1 MIRIS
6 WSRCVIAAGL
16 VLALFGCGSDEDS
29 NEKLSP
35 STEIFPI
42 VALDGYSVA
51 AINGTT
57 RIDLT
62 SYIRGGE
69 ANLTDV
75 SYTGT
80 NDACSAPIKSGI
92 GFDVTNKSGA
102 LCDYQFTVSNTQMS
116 DSASMKV
123 FTSAAVNPLLP
134 PRSYA
139 MVLNEADKTFD
150 LPTLL
155 ESDWP
160 AGYSLR
166 IDSVEVEGDESNL
179 GKVTALDN
187 SITYTSPS
195 LSGWNR
201 IVYMLVNEDKLG
213 EDMIGTIYVTVSE
226 SVNQPPTIK
235 YPQYKYN
242 TTAIKPIRFHADKRI
257 DDQATITLIAENNE
271 EFVKVLTPI
280 KSLEIDMA
288 DGRWAG
294 NIYLPN
300 VSGLNNKI
308 VTIRS
313 SASFASVIH
322 FCEDSLPLQGNLITL
337 INQEGADVCG
347 WKRVI
352 FPNDSVDINLALFI
366 TEPDGQEW
374 QLVSVQSFS
383 ASVTAKDPNSI
394 TNKMITFSA
403 GTVGKHII
411 SYVAADDFGGY
422 SVGSIQVEVSIE
434 NEPTAWKSLTVDNNN
449 YTAPLRYY
457 EGVDLGFDATPVL
470 DSTVNNTIAGYNIN
484 SAKSYCASL
493 GTVPTVSQITA
504 LKNMHYTLATR
515 TGGLN
520 QWPAAK
526 SYLVRNEENDEY
538 LGYDI
543 TTGMATASTAT
554 GIYYATCIVNQS
566 LSLTM
571 TTRRMVANNELR
583 TLAVVDKA
591 PKKNVSVSAFGMT
604 NGLTE
609 ADVNLNIEGSGN
621 RVMIT
626 SQLIKTGDFQVKVTD
641 TADANNSVSSPIIT
655 SRFDL
660 NRSSLKI
667 SDSYIYV
674 NELGVP
680 SQYSTVTLRLRD
692 SLGNAVVVN
701 SSDVGIS
708 SISPGLIFADLLYDP
723 VTEEYTQEVSG
734 DTLGTFL
741 IEAAVNGT
749 RIANDAVVNV
759 IKRFTLDAKHNDV
772 NYAWGT
778 PIPIVPNDSHNNVS
792 VYWSGN
798 GIAGKNT
805 PYQLQYTSRVDP
817 SNWTGDGSYGQTGQ
831 DIVGEEGGIITYD
844 FEDVNFPNC
853 PYGYVL
859 KDKNGTSISKP
870 TFILCPDSR

>member
-29 NEKLSP
+29 NETLSP

-308 VTIRS
+308 VTIGS
-313 SASFASVIH
+313 SASFGATVH
-322 FCEDSLPLQGNLITL
+322 FCEDAFWLY
-337 INQEGADVCG
+337 
-347 WKRVI
+347 
-352 FPNDSVDINLALFI
+352 
-366 TEPDGQEW
+366 
-374 QLVSVQSFS
+374 
-383 ASVTAKDPNSI
+383 KDSI
-394 TNKMITFSA
+394 TDRK
-403 GTVGKHII
+403 
-411 SYVAADDFGGY
+411 
-422 SVGSIQVEVSIE
+422 SVV
-434 NEPTAWKSLTVDNNN
+434 
-449 YTAPLRYY
+449 
-457 EGVDLGFDATPVL
+457 
-470 DSTVNNTIAGYNIN
+470 
-484 SAKSYCASL
+484 
-493 GTVPTVSQITA
+493 
-504 LKNMHYTLATR
+504 
-515 TGGLN
+515 
-520 QWPAAK
+520 
-526 SYLVRNEENDEY
+526 
-538 LGYDI
+538 
-543 TTGMATASTAT
+543 
-554 GIYYATCIVNQS
+554 
-566 LSLTM
+566 
-571 TTRRMVANNELR
+571 
-583 TLAVVDKA
+583 
-591 PKKNVSVSAFGMT
+591 
-604 NGLTE
+604 
-609 ADVNLNIEGSGN
+609 
-621 RVMIT
+621 
-626 SQLIKTGDFQVKVTD
+626 
-641 TADANNSVSSPIIT
+641 
-655 SRFDL
+655 
-660 NRSSLKI
+660 
-667 SDSYIYV
+667 
-674 NELGVP
+674 
-680 SQYSTVTLRLRD
+680 
-692 SLGNAVVVN
+692 
-701 SSDVGIS
+701 
-708 SISPGLIFADLLYDP
+708 
-723 VTEEYTQEVSG
+723 
-734 DTLGTFL
+734 
-741 IEAAVNGT
+741 
-749 RIANDAVVNV
+749 
-759 IKRFTLDAKHNDV
+759 
-772 NYAWGT
+772 
-778 PIPIVPNDSHNNVS
+778 
-792 VYWSGN
+792 
-798 GIAGKNT
+798 
-805 PYQLQYTSRVDP
+805 
-817 SNWTGDGSYGQTGQ
+817 
-831 DIVGEEGGIITYD
+831 
-844 FEDVNFPNC
+844 
-853 PYGYVL
+853 
-859 KDKNGTSISKP
+859 
-870 TFILCPDSR
+870 